1 MTVTSGRLFIYT
13 ANAIAN
19 SAVLHINS
27 GATLD
32 FAVTGGM
39 SLPIQ

>member
-1 MTVTSGRLFIYT
+1 MTVNSGRLFVSS

-19 SAVLHINS
+19 SAVLHINN

-32 FAVTGGM
+32 FSITATP
-39 SLPIQ
+39 LIP